1 MLEVAASPAYKDLM
15 DALGKLAEWSEQA
28 GKGDLPSGQPPEDLV
43 RQFNE
48 ALGGTPVEAAQRADA
63 VGPAEN
69 AAFAPEAVVPENSPV
84 DIIAESDLFSA
95 DQEPVRPA
103 DNDTAPQDRLFEE
116 QRREVGDMTEAQGVN
131 LDRGLDALDR
141 AAESRRGEFYRAAR
155 NLSEILSKP
164 AAEISP
170 LDLLQ
175 AQRLVGVLKV
185 HGESGKKVSEGV
197 SDTLEQLLEQQG

>member
-1 MLEVAASPAYKDLM
+1 M

-28 GKGDLPSGQPPEDLV
+28 GKGDLPAGPPPVDLV

-48 ALGGTPVEAAQRADA
+48 ALEGTPVEAAQHAGA
-63 VGPAEN
+63 VESSETVVPAEN
-69 AAFAPEAVVPENSPV
+69 AAFVQEAAVPENTPADV
-84 DIIAESDLFSA
+84 IAESDLFPA
-95 DQEPVRPA
+95 DEEPVRPA
-103 DNDTAPQDRLFEE
+103 DNDTAPQERLFEE
-116 QRREVGDMTEAQGVN
+116 QRREIGDMTEAQGVN
-131 LDRGLDALDR
+131 LDRGLDELDR
-141 AAESRRGEFYRAAR
+141 AAESRRGEFFRAAKH
-155 NLSEILSKP
+155 LSELLSKP